1 MKAFTHR
8 DRLCLQEA
16 HTLIAQ
22 FCPYTRHSHPRASSK
37 AQSNQRLLQV
47 QLHSFNKSL
56 AQVLKTPEDKDR
68 LFLLAPFSA
77 FTPFP
82 QMMLLAD
89 STILLVLERSRLSH
103 SPLTSVRSVTWS
115 LGCFPL
121 SRKVQRWPTI
131 SRKSKRIYLRVF
143 GEVMAGAHVII
154 ALQAGGEACCSE
166 LLFSAGIL
174 WRLSYCFSLVPP
186 WL

>member
-37 AQSNQRLLQV
+37 AQSNQRLLQA
-47 QLHSFNKSL
+47 QLHSFNKPL

-103 SPLTSVRSVTWS
+103 SPLTSVRSVTWF
-115 LGCFPL
+115 CFPL
-121 SRKVQRWPTI
+121 SRKVQRRPTL

-143 GEVMAGAHVII
+143 GEVVAGAHVII
-154 ALQAGGEACCSE
+154 PLQAGGEACCGE
-166 LLFSAGIL
+166 LLFGAGIL
-174 WRLSYCFSLVPP
+174 WRLLSYCFSLVPP

>member
-1 MKAFTHR
+1 MARFEGWQCLKAFTHR

-37 AQSNQRLLQV
+37 AQSNQRLLQA
-47 QLHSFNKSL
+47 QLHSFNKPL
-56 AQVLKTPEDKDR
+56 RPFQQALKTPEDKDR

-115 LGCFPL
+115 LGSVSLFL
-121 SRKVQRWPTI
+121 ARSRGGPPFQE
-131 SRKSKRIYLRVF
+131 RVN
-143 GEVMAGAHVII
+143 G
-154 ALQAGGEACCSE
+154 ST
-166 LLFSAGIL
+166 
-174 WRLSYCFSLVPP
+174 
-186 WL
+186 

>member
-37 AQSNQRLLQV
+37 AQSNQRLLQA
-47 QLHSFNKSL
+47 QLHSSNKPL

-68 LFLLAPFSA
+68 LFFLAPFSA

-103 SPLTSVRSVTWS
+103 SPLTSMRSVTWS
-115 LGCFPL
+115 LGSVSLFL
-121 SRKVQRWPTI
+121 ARSTI
-131 SRKSKRIYLRVF
+131 SIKSKRIYLRVF
-143 GEVMAGAHVII
+143 GEVIAGAHMII
-154 ALQAGGEACCSE
+154 PLQAGGEACCSE

-174 WRLSYCFSLVPP
+174 WRLSYCFSLVPS